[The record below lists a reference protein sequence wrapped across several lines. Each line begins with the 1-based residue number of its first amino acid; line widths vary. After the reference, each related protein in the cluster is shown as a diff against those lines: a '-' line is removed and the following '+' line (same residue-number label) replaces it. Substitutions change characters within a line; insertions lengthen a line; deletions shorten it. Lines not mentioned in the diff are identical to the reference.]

1 MEQGLQMQFADGAL
15 SSHLFSDEIEDSSS
29 GSSGS
34 LMKLKGFVLA
44 VLALRLLDIC
54 YQINHSIKHHNIQMY
69 LAVQS
74 LTAGFFSVSLQAH
87 RGYHNS
93 TAETNCSST
102 ALNTTTLMQY

>member
-1 MEQGLQMQFADGAL
+1 
-15 SSHLFSDEIEDSSS
+15 LFSDEIEDSSS

-44 VLALRLLDIC
+44 VLALRRLDIC

-69 LAVQS
+69 LAIQL
-74 LTAGFFSVSLQAH
+74 LTVGFFSLQAH
-87 RGYHNS
+87 KGYHNS

-102 ALNTTTLMQY
+102 ASNTTTLMQY

>member
-1 MEQGLQMQFADGAL
+1 MNTMKFRRSMEQGLQMYFTDGAL
-15 SSHLFSDEIEDSSS
+15 SSHLFSDAFEDSSS

-44 VLALRLLDIC
+44 LCWLDIC

-74 LTAGFFSVSLQAH
+74 LTVL
-87 RGYHNS
+87 
-93 TAETNCSST
+93 
-102 ALNTTTLMQY
+102 